1 MHSMP
6 ASAVCEAIGWAA
18 FQSMDNQILLYG
30 VGADGYKLNR
40 KKRYVGHLVAGY
52 SCGLDFSP
60 DGTMIVS
67 GLCGLAWSE

>member
-6 ASAVCEAIGWAA
+6 ASAACEKIGWAA

-30 VGADGYKLNR
+30 IGNEGFKLNR

-52 SCGLDFSP
+52 SVNKQTNKKKKKKKKKKLKYFF
-60 DGTMIVS
+60 V
-67 GLCGLAWSE
+67 